1 VPFCPFSGDSS
12 ASFYSCSPRLC
23 CSFTLFQA
31 RLGMARHV
39 LFWEFR
45 WFFPLLH
52 LMMAYLLPFA
62 LLATDKAISFSQRK
76 KMKKNAGYGRV
87 VILSTGLL
95 AVAVLGRTQTVLG
108 STQHT
113 WSQPSLTPRPTWT
126 SFEFVFTTALD
137 EKDEH
142 SIVTAAI
149 LTPNGVA
156 GSEASSSEAWKPNTE
171 NIVLVSLAR
180 PLPVEQCGRL
190 KAQVGI
196 RPSGDHWT
204 MRMQVNGKTSA
215 GKRFQLFKHSS
226 VVEMGNESKDALKS
240 WSFNATDCQ
249 VAIHESSSET
259 SEVWGTGEP
268 MNSCYPVTDCSLY
281 PTTFEN

>member
-1 VPFCPFSGDSS
+1 
-12 ASFYSCSPRLC
+12 
-23 CSFTLFQA
+23 
-31 RLGMARHV
+31 
-39 LFWEFR
+39 
-45 WFFPLLH
+45 
-52 LMMAYLLPFA
+52 
-62 LLATDKAISFSQRK
+62 
-76 KMKKNAGYGRV
+76 MKKKAGYIRV

-95 AVAVLGRTQTVLG
+95 VVAVLGSTQTVLG

-180 PLPVEQCGRL
+180 PLPIEQCEKL
-190 KAQVGI
+190 KAQVRI
-196 RPSGDHWT
+196 SPSGDHWT
-204 MRMQVNGKTSA
+204 MRMQVNGKTSS
-215 GKRFQLFKHSS
+215 GKSFPLFKHSS
-226 VVEMGNESKDALKS
+226 VVDMGNDSKDAIKS
-240 WSFNATDCQ
+240 WSFNSTDCQ
-249 VAIHESSSET
+249 VALHESSGET
-259 SEVWGTGEP
+259 LGVWGT
-268 MNSCYPVTDCSLY
+268 
-281 PTTFEN
+281 